1 MVKNLAKYIIILL
14 LISFCG
20 QNQNDAELTNN
31 EANAPIE
38 ETTTTTNSNDT
49 TSTTTS
55 TTVPECIEDINSD
68 IDFANIVNVQKFL
81 NRYGF
86 NAGDEDGFLG
96 QQTVNAIREFQ
107 SFAGLTPDGDIG
119 PITVNKMKNWTG
131 CEDRERSISVN
142 STTTTVPT
150 DSTTTTVP
158 TDSTTTTVPTDST
171 TTTVS
176 SANSYSAEHN
186 YGYIP
191 SISLTSNEVI
201 TLFKGVNDS
210 SSICGTPYI
219 NNLNA
224 GISNFYSNGL
234 VPENIKSNNISFS
247 QSTFTTQIVEES
259 NTNIKVQIIGNE
271 SENYRFYFIA
281 PFSSNITSLKPN
293 SISTSSNLT
302 EAVFNLDSFAPGVW
316 FYSFAENGDGTLVK
330 ATGNREFNVGNITS
344 QQSSAN
350 TGIEKIIV
358 TTIDNSN
365 NKFKNVTGGQAF
377 STTNNINIVY
387 ITEDILDNRENT
399 IEVIDIQDETIKLSN
414 ENQASIS
421 EILLI
426 GTELMK
432 ITSKDGQVFSVQ
444 RGFLNTEIKSYPV
457 GTSVKAVKNLNQDT
471 KISSFAYAIFRNEY
485 GMRFQVPLGEELASK
500 EFSFNQCNYDRY
512 SLESIVTFSW
522 RSSGSSTV
530 KTFTLEDKI
539 NPLLDKVFVVNSN
552 GQTYTPPTINGS
564 DQVSGDFLNDG
575 PRDLIVSQGE
585 KIVFNFGGIIDGSS
599 KTQFVKIKL
608 KLMPDSSST
617 KKSKSK
623 EIYMTL
629 DNDSYQ
635 INLNI
640 EKVVSNESKILN
652 EWESGYKYIFESI
665 TLFDLSTGV
674 EIKNNGKIK
683 YDYKSAEGSHDA
695 YYLDQFSFI
704 IKNN

>member
-1 MVKNLAKYIIILL
+1 MLMIKNLTKYIIVVL

-55 TTVPECIEDINSD
+55 TTVPECIEDINSN

-131 CEDRERSISVN
+131 CEDRESSISVN
-142 STTTTVPT
+142 STTTTLPT
-150 DSTTTTVP
+150 DSTTTTLP
-158 TDSTTTTVPTDST
+158 TDSTTTTLPTANPY
-171 TTTVS
+171 S
-176 SANSYSAEHN
+176 SEHL

-191 SISLTSNEVI
+191 SISLTTNELI

-234 VPENIKSNNISFS
+234 VPENIKSSNVTFS
-247 QSTFTTQIVEES
+247 QSTSTTQIVEES

-281 PFSSNITSLKPN
+281 PFSSNIVSLKPN

-330 ATGNREFNVGNITS
+330 AIGNREFNVGNVSS
-344 QQSSAN
+344 QQSLNN
-350 TGIEKIIV
+350 TGIEKIIL
-358 TTIDNSN
+358 TTMNDLN

-387 ITEDILDNRENT
+387 ITKDILDNRENT
-399 IEVIDIQDETIKLSN
+399 IEAIDVQDGTIKLSN
-414 ENQASIS
+414 ESQGSTS

-426 GTELMK
+426 GNELMK
-432 ITSKDGQVFSVQ
+432 ITSKDGQNFSVQ
-444 RGFLNTEIKSYPV
+444 RGFLNTEIKSYPA
-457 GTSVKAVKNLNQDT
+457 GTSVKAIKNLNQDT
-471 KISSFAYAIFRNEY
+471 KISNFAYAIFRNES
-485 GMRFQVPLGEELASK
+485 GMRFQVPLGEELTSK
-500 EFSFNQCNYDRY
+500 ELSFSNCNYDRY
-512 SLESIVTFSW
+512 SLESITTFSW

-530 KTFTLEDKI
+530 NTFTLQDKI
-539 NPLLDKVFVVNSN
+539 SPLLDKVFVVNSN
-552 GQTYTPPTINGS
+552 GQTYIPPTINGS
-564 DQVSGDFLNDG
+564 DQVSGDFLNNG

-585 KIVFNFGGIIDGSS
+585 KIVFNFAGIVDGSS
-599 KTQFVKIKL
+599 KSQFVKIKL
-608 KLMPDSSST
+608 KLIPDTGSS

-623 EIYMTL
+623 EIYVTL
-629 DNDSYQ
+629 DNESYQ
-635 INLNI
+635 LNLDI
-640 EKVVSNESKILN
+640 EKVVSEESKIIN

-665 TLFDLSTGV
+665 TLFDLSTSV
-674 EIKNNGKIK
+674 EIKNNGVIN
-683 YDYKSAEGSHDA
+683 YDYKSEKGSHDA

>member
-1 MVKNLAKYIIILL
+1 MIKNLTKYIIVVL

-20 QNQNDAELTNN
+20 QNQNDAELTNI

-55 TTVPECIEDINSD
+55 TTVPECIADTNSN

-131 CEDRERSISVN
+131 CEDRESSISVN
-142 STTTTVPT
+142 STTTTLPT
-150 DSTTTTVP
+150 DSTTTTLP
-158 TDSTTTTVPTDST
+158 TDSTTTTLPTANPY
-171 TTTVS
+171 S
-176 SANSYSAEHN
+176 SEHL

-191 SISLTSNEVI
+191 SISLTTNELI

-234 VPENIKSNNISFS
+234 VPENIKSSNVTFS
-247 QSTFTTQIVEES
+247 QSTSTTQIVEES

-281 PFSSNITSLKPN
+281 PFSSNIVSLKPN

-330 ATGNREFNVGNITS
+330 AIGNREFNVGNVSS
-344 QQSSAN
+344 QQSLNN
-350 TGIEKIIV
+350 TGIEKIIL
-358 TTIDNSN
+358 TTMNDLN

-387 ITEDILDNRENT
+387 ITKDILDNRENT
-399 IEVIDIQDETIKLSN
+399 IEAIDVQDGTIKLSN
-414 ENQASIS
+414 ESQGSTS

-426 GTELMK
+426 GNELMK
-432 ITSKDGQVFSVQ
+432 ITSKDGQNFSVQ
-444 RGFLNTEIKSYPV
+444 RGFLNTEIKSYPA
-457 GTSVKAVKNLNQDT
+457 GTSVKAIKNLNQDT
-471 KISSFAYAIFRNEY
+471 KISNFAYAIFRNES
-485 GMRFQVPLGEELASK
+485 GMRFQVPLGEELTSK
-500 EFSFNQCNYDRY
+500 ELSFSNCNYDRY
-512 SLESIVTFSW
+512 SLESITTFSW

-530 KTFTLEDKI
+530 NTFTLQDKI
-539 NPLLDKVFVVNSN
+539 SPLFDKVFVVNSN
-552 GQTYTPPTINGS
+552 GQTYIPPTINGS
-564 DQVSGDFLNDG
+564 DQVSGDFLNNG

-585 KIVFNFGGIIDGSS
+585 KIVFNFAGIVDGSS
-599 KTQFVKIKL
+599 KSQFVKIKL
-608 KLMPDSSST
+608 KLIPDTGSS

-623 EIYMTL
+623 EIYVTL
-629 DNDSYQ
+629 DNESYQ
-635 INLNI
+635 LNLDI
-640 EKVVSNESKILN
+640 EKVVSEESKIIN

-665 TLFDLSTGV
+665 TLFDLSTSV
-674 EIKNNGKIK
+674 EIKNNGVIN
-683 YDYKSAEGSHDA
+683 YDYKSE
-695 YYLDQFSFI
+695 
-704 IKNN
+704 

>member
-55 TTVPECIEDINSD
+55 TTVLECIADTNSN

-131 CEDRERSISVN
+131 CEDRERSIIVN
-142 STTTTVPT
+142 
-150 DSTTTTVP
+150 STTTTVP

-176 SANSYSAEHN
+176 SANSYSAEHS

-201 TLFKGVNDS
+201 TLFKGVSDS

-224 GISNFYSNGL
+224 GVSNFYSNGL

-330 ATGNREFNVGNITS
+330 ATGNREFNVGNISS

-365 NKFKNVTGGQAF
+365 NKFKNVIGGQAF

-387 ITEDILDNRENT
+387 ITQDILDNRENT
-399 IEVIDIQDETIKLSN
+399 IEAIDIQDETIKLSN

-585 KIVFNFGGIIDGSS
+585 KIVFDFGGIIDGSS

-608 KLMPDSSST
+608 KLIPDSSST

-629 DNDSYQ
+629 DNESYQ
-635 INLNI
+635 LNLDI
-640 EKVVSNESKILN
+640 EKVVSEESKIIN

-665 TLFDLSTGV
+665 TLFDLSTSV
-674 EIKNNGKIK
+674 EIKNNGVIN
-683 YDYKSAEGSHDA
+683 YDYKSEKGSHDA

>member
-1 MVKNLAKYIIILL
+1 
-14 LISFCG
+14 
-20 QNQNDAELTNN
+20 
-31 EANAPIE
+31 
-38 ETTTTTNSNDT
+38 
-49 TSTTTS
+49 
-55 TTVPECIEDINSD
+55 
-68 IDFANIVNVQKFL
+68 
-81 NRYGF
+81 
-86 NAGDEDGFLG
+86 
-96 QQTVNAIREFQ
+96 
-107 SFAGLTPDGDIG
+107 
-119 PITVNKMKNWTG
+119 
-131 CEDRERSISVN
+131 
-142 STTTTVPT
+142 
-150 DSTTTTVP
+150 
-158 TDSTTTTVPTDST
+158 
-171 TTTVS
+171 
-176 SANSYSAEHN
+176 
-186 YGYIP
+186 
-191 SISLTSNEVI
+191 
-201 TLFKGVNDS
+201 
-210 SSICGTPYI
+210 
-219 NNLNA
+219 
-224 GISNFYSNGL
+224 
-234 VPENIKSNNISFS
+234 
-247 QSTFTTQIVEES
+247 
-259 NTNIKVQIIGNE
+259 
-271 SENYRFYFIA
+271 
-281 PFSSNITSLKPN
+281 
-293 SISTSSNLT
+293 
-302 EAVFNLDSFAPGVW
+302 
-316 FYSFAENGDGTLVK
+316 
-330 ATGNREFNVGNITS
+330 
-344 QQSSAN
+344 
-350 TGIEKIIV
+350 
-358 TTIDNSN
+358 
-365 NKFKNVTGGQAF
+365 
-377 STTNNINIVY
+377 
-387 ITEDILDNRENT
+387 
-399 IEVIDIQDETIKLSN
+399 
-414 ENQASIS
+414 
-421 EILLI
+421 
-426 GTELMK
+426 MK

-512 SLESIVTFSW
+512 SLESIMTFSW
-522 RSSGSSTV
+522 RSSGSSTIN
-530 KTFTLEDKI
+530 TFTLEDKI

-608 KLMPDSSST
+608 KLIPDSSST

>member
-1 MVKNLAKYIIILL
+1 MLMIKNLTKYIIVVL

-55 TTVPECIEDINSD
+55 TTVPECIADTNSN

-131 CEDRERSISVN
+131 CEDRESSISVN
-142 STTTTVPT
+142 STTTTLPT
-150 DSTTTTVP
+150 DSTTTTLP
-158 TDSTTTTVPTDST
+158 TDSTTTTLPTANPY
-171 TTTVS
+171 S
-176 SANSYSAEHN
+176 SEHL

-191 SISLTSNEVI
+191 SISLTTNELI

-234 VPENIKSNNISFS
+234 VPENIKSSNVTFS
-247 QSTFTTQIVEES
+247 QSTSTTQIVEES

-271 SENYRFYFIA
+271 SKNYRFYFIA
-281 PFSSNITSLKPN
+281 PFSSNIVSLKPN

-330 ATGNREFNVGNITS
+330 AIGNREFNVGNVSS
-344 QQSSAN
+344 QQSLNN
-350 TGIEKIIV
+350 TGIEKIIL
-358 TTIDNSN
+358 TTMNDLN

-387 ITEDILDNRENT
+387 ITKDILDNRENT
-399 IEVIDIQDETIKLSN
+399 IEAIDVQDGTIKLSN
-414 ENQASIS
+414 ESQGSTS

-426 GTELMK
+426 GNELMK
-432 ITSKDGQVFSVQ
+432 ITSKDGQNFSVQ
-444 RGFLNTEIKSYPV
+444 RGFLNTEIKSYPA
-457 GTSVKAVKNLNQDT
+457 GTSVKAIKNLNQDT
-471 KISSFAYAIFRNEY
+471 KISNFAYAIFRNES
-485 GMRFQVPLGEELASK
+485 GMRFQVPLGEELTSK
-500 EFSFNQCNYDRY
+500 ELSFSNCNYDRY
-512 SLESIVTFSW
+512 SLESITTFSW

-530 KTFTLEDKI
+530 NTFTLQDKI
-539 NPLLDKVFVVNSN
+539 SPLLDKVFVVNSN
-552 GQTYTPPTINGS
+552 GQTYIPPTINGS
-564 DQVSGDFLNDG
+564 DQVSGDFLNNG

-585 KIVFNFGGIIDGSS
+585 KIVFNFAGIVDGSS
-599 KTQFVKIKL
+599 KSQFVKIKL
-608 KLMPDSSST
+608 KLIPDTGSS

-623 EIYMTL
+623 EIYVTL
-629 DNDSYQ
+629 DNESYQ
-635 INLNI
+635 LNLDI
-640 EKVVSNESKILN
+640 EKVVSEESKIIN

-665 TLFDLSTGV
+665 TLFDLSTSV
-674 EIKNNGKIK
+674 EIKNNGVIN
-683 YDYKSAEGSHDA
+683 YDYKSEKGSHDA

>member
-1 MVKNLAKYIIILL
+1 MIKNLTKYIIVVL

-55 TTVPECIEDINSD
+55 TTVPECIADTNSN

-131 CEDRERSISVN
+131 CEDRESSISVN
-142 STTTTVPT
+142 STTTTLPT
-150 DSTTTTVP
+150 DSTTTTLP
-158 TDSTTTTVPTDST
+158 TDSTTTTLPTANPY
-171 TTTVS
+171 S
-176 SANSYSAEHN
+176 SEHL

-191 SISLTSNEVI
+191 SISLTTNELI

-234 VPENIKSNNISFS
+234 VPENIKSSNVTFS
-247 QSTFTTQIVEES
+247 QSTSTTQIVEES

-281 PFSSNITSLKPN
+281 PFSSNIVSLKPN

-330 ATGNREFNVGNITS
+330 AIGNREFNVGNVSS
-344 QQSSAN
+344 QQSLNN
-350 TGIEKIIV
+350 TGIEKIIL
-358 TTIDNSN
+358 TTMNDLN

-387 ITEDILDNRENT
+387 ITKDILDNRENT
-399 IEVIDIQDETIKLSN
+399 IEAIDVQDGTIKLSN
-414 ENQASIS
+414 ESQGSTS

-426 GTELMK
+426 GNELMK
-432 ITSKDGQVFSVQ
+432 ITSKDGQNFSVQ
-444 RGFLNTEIKSYPV
+444 RGFLNTEIKSYPA
-457 GTSVKAVKNLNQDT
+457 GTSVKAIKNLNQDT
-471 KISSFAYAIFRNEY
+471 KISNFAYAIFRNES
-485 GMRFQVPLGEELASK
+485 GMRFQVPLGEELTSK
-500 EFSFNQCNYDRY
+500 ELSFSNCNYDRY
-512 SLESIVTFSW
+512 SLESITTFSW

-530 KTFTLEDKI
+530 NTFTLQDKI
-539 NPLLDKVFVVNSN
+539 SPLLDKVFVVNSN
-552 GQTYTPPTINGS
+552 GQTYIPPTINGS
-564 DQVSGDFLNDG
+564 DQVSGDFLNNG

-585 KIVFNFGGIIDGSS
+585 KIVFNFAGIVDGSS
-599 KTQFVKIKL
+599 KSQFVKIKL
-608 KLMPDSSST
+608 KLIPDTGSS

-623 EIYMTL
+623 EIYVTL
-629 DNDSYQ
+629 DNESYQ
-635 INLNI
+635 LNLDI
-640 EKVVSNESKILN
+640 EKVVSEESKIIN

-665 TLFDLSTGV
+665 TLFDLSTSV
-674 EIKNNGKIK
+674 EIKNNGVIN
-683 YDYKSAEGSHDA
+683 YDYKSEKGSHDA